1 MSLMSLCI
9 SRLLGSG
16 VPFDELALDVGEG
29 HTHLF
34 EQDEIVIHEVGGFV
48 DEAVAVAVD
57 SFDGRLYGFLAHF
70 LRYLFDSFDKEAC
83 GVGVFGHFFVA
94 SGYERGERTY
104 ETVFGGG
111 VETCRG
117 AAVTCGPDGTGFDE
131 KGVHVAV
138 GIHLHDAQVVA

>member
-34 EQDEIVIHEVGGFV
+34 EQHEVVIHEVGGFV

-57 SFDGRLYGFLAHF
+57 GFDGRLDSFLAHF
-70 LRYLFDSFDKEAC
+70 LCDLFDPFDKEAC
-83 GVGVFGHFFVA
+83 GVGVFGHFFMT
-94 SGYERGERTY
+94 SGDE
-104 ETVFGGG
+104 GG
-111 VETCRG
+111 
-117 AAVTCGPDGTGFDE
+117 
-131 KGVHVAV
+131 
-138 GIHLHDAQVVA
+138 